1 MRVVTDIIVVVCH
14 DSSAKSPKYNTWV
27 TLLKFKEK
35 ILGSIDPFKVYLLI
49 LYINLQSKR
58 TIRPTASIFKLRT
71 SPKPDDIS
79 TASANSRKSPP
90 LRAPASEKFLA
101 PSHVINTLCVINREN
116 PHNKAVSPSPPSAA
130 PNYSISS
137 GVPWRRIQH
146 HVVRLQLG
154 AGQETVGAGTTLHA
168 SADLAGPR
176 YEFEGGYT
184 CTTATKTKTV
194 VV

>member
-1 MRVVTDIIVVVCH
+1 MGYTF
-14 DSSAKSPKYNTWV
+14 SSSK
-27 TLLKFKEK
+27 K
-35 ILGSIDPFKVYLLI
+35 ILGSIDPCKLYLLI
-49 LYINLQSKR
+49 LYINLQSKC

-101 PSHVINTLCVINREN
+101 PSHVINALCVINREN
-116 PHNKAVSPSPPSAA
+116 PHTRQSLPSPPSAA
-130 PNYSISS
+130 PNYSFSS

-154 AGQETVGAGTTLHA
+154 AGREAVGAGTTLHA

-176 YEFEGGYT
+176 REFEGGYT